1 MSKNFVVLVGTLLW
15 HTISLAQAVRTEIA
29 FNTGWQFCKSDS
41 SYAPVTLPHTWNN
54 HDMQSTKNYYAGIG
68 VYKKEFTPDTAW
80 KNKRVFIRFE
90 GVGQVADVYVNDKF
104 IGQHRGAYG
113 AFSLDISY
121 ALVYGKPN
129 TIVVKANNETRE
141 DIIPINHKL
150 FGVYGGI
157 YRPVK
162 LVVTGKLNISAS
174 DYASPGIFIKQKN
187 VSAAKADIQVITKL
201 ENKLGKIE
209 SAVLETTIY
218 DAGGKKVQQTNT
230 TVQVMPQ
237 GMQHYAQALTIL
249 KPHRWQGIDDPYLYK
264 VAVRLKQHGETIDE
278 VTQPLGVRHFE
289 VIARKGF
296 FLNGKAY
303 PLHGVCRH
311 QDWWG
316 DGSALSNEQHAADI
330 NTILEMGANSIRLA
344 HYQQSDYI
352 YAKADSVGL
361 VIWAEIP
368 FVNAVSGKEMD
379 NAKQQITELIRQQ
392 FNHPSI
398 YVWGL
403 HNEVYG
409 KTPADYTSVLT
420 AMLHETAKTEDP
432 DRYTISVNGY
442 GTMERNENQ
451 LADLQ
456 GMNRYYGWYEG
467 KTEDLEKWVKGLE
480 QKYPDHKVILS
491 EYGAEGN
498 IFQQDETPPVKFD
511 PVNGPYFPE
520 QMETRFHEIQW
531 GIIEKHPYLM
541 ASYVW
546 NMFDFAVPLW
556 NRGGIPARNLK
567 GLVSFDRKIK
577 KDAFYW
583 YKANWSKQPVLYIAD
598 RRLVQRKQAVTT
610 ITVYSNMGK
619 PKLTV
624 NGKEITTVKQGTT
637 AVHYV
642 FENVTLVKG
651 TNSVSVTSGSQSD
664 SVEWVL
670 E

>member
-15 HTISLAQAVRTEIA
+15 NTISLAQAVRTEIA

-41 SYAPVTLPHTWNN
+41 IYAPVTLPHTWNN

-68 VYKKEFTPDTAW
+68 VYKKEFIPDTAW

-113 AFSLDISY
+113 AFSFDISY
-121 ALVYGKPN
+121 ALQYGKPN
-129 TIVVKANNETRE
+129 TMVVKANNETRE
-141 DIIPINHKL
+141 DIIPINHRL

-162 LVVTGKLNISAS
+162 LIVTGKLNISAS

-230 TVQVMPQ
+230 AVQVMPQ

-264 VAVRLKQHGETIDE
+264 AVVRLKQNGETIDE

-511 PVNGPYFPE
+511 PVNSPYFPE

-598 RRLVQRKQAVTT
+598 RRLVQRKQTVTT
-610 ITVYSNMGK
+610 ITVYSNVGK

-642 FENVTLVKG
+642 FEQVMLEKG
-651 TNSVSVTSGSQSD
+651 TNEIVVVAKDQKDG
-664 SVEWVL
+664 VEWVL

>member
-41 SYAPVTLPHTWNN
+41 NYVSVTLPHTWNN

-90 GVGQVADVYVNDKF
+90 GVGQVADMYVNDKF

-113 AFSLDISY
+113 AFSFDISY
-121 ALVYGKPN
+121 ALVYGKLN

-264 VAVRLKQHGETIDE
+264 VVVRLKQNGETIDE

-311 QDWWG
+311 QDWLG

-577 KDAFYW
+577 KDAFFW

-598 RRLVQRKQAVTT
+598 RRLVQRKQAVTN
-610 ITVYSNMGK
+610 ITVYSNVGK

-624 NGKEITTVKQGTT
+624 NGKEITSVKQGTT

-642 FENVTLVKG
+642 FEQVTLEKG
-651 TNSVSVTSGSQSD
+651 TNNVSVTAKDQKD

>member
-1 MSKNFVVLVGTLLW
+1 
-15 HTISLAQAVRTEIA
+15 
-29 FNTGWQFCKSDS
+29 
-41 SYAPVTLPHTWNN
+41 
-54 HDMQSTKNYYAGIG
+54 
-68 VYKKEFTPDTAW
+68 TPDTAW

-209 SAVLETTIY
+209 SAVLEATIY

-237 GMQHYAQALTIL
+237 GMQHYAQTLTIL

-264 VAVRLKQHGETIDE
+264 VVVRLKQNGETIDE

-511 PVNGPYFPE
+511 PVNSPYFPE

-556 NRGGIPARNLK
+556 TRGGIPARNLK

-610 ITVYSNMGK
+610 ITVYSNVGK

-624 NGKEITTVKQGTT
+624 NGKEITTVRQGTT

-642 FENVTLVKG
+642 FEQVMLEKG
-651 TNSVSVTSGSQSD
+651 VNRVSVVVKDHSD
-664 SVEWVL
+664 AVEWVL